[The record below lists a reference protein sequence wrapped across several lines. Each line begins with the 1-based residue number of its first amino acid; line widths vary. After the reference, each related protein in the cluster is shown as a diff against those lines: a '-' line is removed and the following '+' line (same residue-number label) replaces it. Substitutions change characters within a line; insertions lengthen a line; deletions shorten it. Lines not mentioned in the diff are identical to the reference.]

1 MHRDK
6 CWGYVKKVE
15 ITTKLFKEKYCV
27 LYIVTVKSVKRNS
40 LFLINRLMYR

>member
-1 MHRDK
+1 MHSGK

-27 LYIVTVKSVKRNS
+27 LYIVTVKSVKMNS
-40 LFLINRLMYR
+40 SFLINRLMYR

>member
-15 ITTKLFKEKYCV
+15 ITTKLFKENYFV
-27 LYIVTVKSVKRNS
+27 LYIVTVKSVKMNS
-40 LFLINRLMYR
+40 SFLI

>member
-6 CWGYVKKVE
+6 RCGYVKKVE
-15 ITTKLFKEKYCV
+15 IETKLFKENYYV
-27 LYIVTVKSVKRNS
+27 LYIVTVKSVKMNS